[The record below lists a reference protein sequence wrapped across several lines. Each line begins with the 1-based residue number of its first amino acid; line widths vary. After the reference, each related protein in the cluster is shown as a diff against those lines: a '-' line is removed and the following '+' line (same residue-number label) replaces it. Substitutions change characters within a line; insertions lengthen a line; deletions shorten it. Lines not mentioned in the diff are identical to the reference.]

1 MSQTLIAQTI
11 GLDDLIRN
19 FNLQLV
25 EEQDF
30 FYEWQD
36 NLPDVSNLEK
46 SQLDK
51 VKAGYIN
58 LLNYPFVLEDIVRM
72 TILDPILFIG
82 DFYLNPFYI
91 RSEEPVEIVT
101 EDEGIIIKGR
111 MDTLIL
117 KEQLWLMV
125 IEAKRMSYY
134 IEAGLAQILAYMLAN
149 PQPEKPNYGMITNG
163 ASFMFI
169 KLVQGTIS
177 KYATSRVYITRN
189 PGNELYDV
197 LRVLKHLTQIV
208 INS

>member
-1 MSQTLIAQTI
+1 MTQTLFAQSI

-19 FNLQLV
+19 FNLKRV

-30 FYEWQD
+30 FYEWQES
-36 NLPDVSNLEK
+36 LPDISDFEK
-46 SQLDK
+46 QQLDK
-51 VKAGYIN
+51 VKAGYWN
-58 LLNYPFVLEDIVRM
+58 LLDYPPVLEDIVRM

-82 DFYLNPFYI
+82 DFYLKPFYL

-101 EDEGIIIKGR
+101 EDEGIVIKGR

-117 KEQLWLMV
+117 KEQFWVMV
-125 IEAKRMSYY
+125 IEAKKLSYSV
-134 IEAGLAQILAYMLAN
+134 EEGVAQILAYMLAN

-163 ASFMFI
+163 GSFMFI
-169 KLVQGTIS
+169 KLVQGTIPQ
-177 KYATSRVYITRN
+177 YATSRVYITRN

>member
-1 MSQTLIAQTI
+1 MTQTLFAQSI

-19 FNLQLV
+19 FNIQLV
-25 EEQDF
+25 EDQHF
-30 FYEWQD
+30 FHEWQD
-36 NLPDVSNLEK
+36 NLPELSKIEK

-51 VKAGYIN
+51 VKAGYWN
-58 LLNYPFVLEDIVRM
+58 LLNYPPIFKDIVKM
-72 TILDPILFIG
+72 TILYPILFIG
-82 DFYLNPFYI
+82 DFYLNPFYL

-125 IEAKRMSYY
+125 IEAKRLSYSV
-134 IEAGLAQILAYMLAN
+134 EAGVAQILAYMLAN
-149 PQPEKPNYGMITNG
+149 PQTQKPNYGMITTG
-163 ASFMFI
+163 GSFMFV
-169 KLVQGTIS
+169 KLVQGTIPQ
-177 KYATSRVYITRN
+177 YATSRVYITRN

>member
-1 MSQTLIAQTI
+1 MN
-11 GLDDLIRN
+11 DLIRN
-19 FNLQLV
+19 FNLQFI

-30 FYEWQD
+30 FYEWQE
-36 NLPDVSNLEK
+36 NLPDISNFEK
-46 SQLDK
+46 QQLDK
-51 VKAGYIN
+51 VRAGYWN
-58 LLNYPFVLEDIVRM
+58 LLDYPPILENIVRM

-82 DFYLNPFYI
+82 DFYINPFYL

-125 IEAKRMSYY
+125 IEAKRMSYSV
-134 IEAGLAQILAYMLAN
+134 EAGVAQILAYMLAN

-163 ASFMFI
+163 GGFMFI
-169 KLVQGTIS
+169 KLVQGTIPQ
-177 KYATSRVYITRN
+177 YATSRIYNTRN

>member
-1 MSQTLIAQTI
+1 MN
-11 GLDDLIRN
+11 DLIRN
-19 FNLQLV
+19 FNLQFI

-30 FYEWQD
+30 FYEWQE
-36 NLPDVSNLEK
+36 NLPDISNFEK
-46 SQLDK
+46 QQLDK
-51 VKAGYIN
+51 VRAGYWN
-58 LLNYPFVLEDIVRM
+58 LLDYPPILENIVRM

-82 DFYLNPFYI
+82 DFYINPFYL

-125 IEAKRMSYY
+125 IEAKRMSYSV
-134 IEAGLAQILAYMLAN
+134 EAGVAQILAYMLAN

-163 ASFMFI
+163 GGFMFI
-169 KLVQGTIS
+169 KLVQGTILQ
-177 KYATSRVYITRN
+177 YATSRIYNTRN